1 MAKVLV
7 SQKTNGY
14 QMKEGDL
21 LYSLVPCTSKSGQ
34 GFTNSSRSKLSSF
47 LNGPDNYYSDLSFR
61 RHCKINHKNTAD
73 VTLLSIFYYY
83 LQENLLE
90 NRPAT

>member
-7 SQKTNGY
+7 SERTNGY

-34 GFTNSSRSKLSSF
+34 GFTNSSRSKSSSF
-47 LNGPDNYYSDLSFR
+47 LNGPDNYYSDLIS
-61 RHCKINHKNTAD
+61 D
-73 VTLLSIFYYY
+73 
-83 LQENLLE
+83 
-90 NRPAT
+90 NRELTTYIDHGVRAFSLTNRYDKKTF